1 MKKNYILRIDVFR
14 QQTCTWTIVEKS
26 GKSFS
31 RKFPVEK
38 PPYPLIMA
46 DSLLLKMAI
55 EIVDLPSYKM
65 VISSSNGTV
74 YQRVHI
80 NILYLIYPM
89 MGNINNLWE
98 IWIELIISIDY

>member
-1 MKKNYILRIDVFR
+1 MKQPYILRIDVFH
-14 QQTCTWTIVEKS
+14 QQTRTLTIVEKS

-46 DSLLLKMAI
+46 DSLLLNMAI
-55 EIVDLPSYKM
+55 DIVDLPSYKV

-74 YQRVHI
+74 YQRVNI
-80 NILYLIYPM
+80 NLLHLIYPM
-89 MGNINNLWE
+89 MGHIDNLWE
-98 IWIELIISIDY
+98 ILI